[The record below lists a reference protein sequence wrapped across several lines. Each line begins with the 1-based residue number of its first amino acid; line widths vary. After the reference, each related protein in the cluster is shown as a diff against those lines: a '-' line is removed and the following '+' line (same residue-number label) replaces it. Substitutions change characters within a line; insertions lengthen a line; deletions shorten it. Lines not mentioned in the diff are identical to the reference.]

1 MIENS
6 YGVRQPCWWCI
17 NTVNAVQSWDP
28 PVRRRRACPPK
39 AGLQEVN
46 YSGGQANSNRGEGKT
61 FENKL

>member
-1 MIENS
+1 MLVEENI
-6 YGVRQPCWWCI
+6 VRIWIFWILGLLDWKTLSEFGP
-17 NTVNAVQSWDP
+17 
-28 PVRRRRACPPK
+28 ACPPK